1 MKILVTGSKGFVG
14 KNLMATLNYLD
25 YEVVT
30 FNRDNSLQDLK
41 DMVLD
46 VDFVVHLAGSNR
58 PINTVDFYSVN
69 ADLTKELVNAI
80 ENTGRTIPILL
91 SSSIQ
96 ALNDSDYGK
105 SKLSGEN
112 IVIDYAKRSGAQ
124 AYIYRYPN
132 LFGKWSQP
140 NYNTVIATWCHNISR
155 DLPIQINDSNVEIEL
170 AYIDDVVEEI
180 INAIEGKGNH
190 VDNYFFEV
198 SNTSKVSLGRIIK
211 LLKFF
216 KASRQ
221 SLFLPNMSKGFE
233 TQLYSTYLS
242 FLPNDQF
249 SYPLTMHQDHR
260 GSFTEFLKTDDRGQ
274 VSINISKPG
283 ITKGEHWHHSKNEKF
298 LVVKGEGIIK
308 LRDIYSD
315 EVVEYSISSDKLE
328 VVDIPTGYTH
338 SIINTSSEDMVTV
351 MWVNEPFDPT
361 RPDTYFETVEK

>member
-14 KNLMATLNYLD
+14 KNLMATLKYLD

-30 FNRDNSLQDLK
+30 FNRDNSLHDLK
-41 DMVLD
+41 EMVLD

-58 PINTVDFYSVN
+58 PINTDDFYSVN

-80 ENTGRTIPILL
+80 ENTGRAIPILL

-105 SKLSGEN
+105 SKLFGEN

-124 AYIYRYPN
+124 IYIYRYPN

-155 DLPIQINDSNVEIEL
+155 DLPIQVNDSNVEIEL
-170 AYIDDVVEEI
+170 AYIDDVIEETV
-180 INAIEGKGNH
+180 NAIEGKGNH

-198 SNTSKVSLGRIIK
+198 SNTSKVRLGRIIE

-221 SLFLPNMSKGFE
+221 SLFLPDMSKGFE

-242 FLPNDQF
+242 FLPTDQF
-249 SYPLTMHQDHR
+249 SYPLTMHKDHR
-260 GSFTEFLKTDDRGQ
+260 GSFTEFLKTNDRGQ

-298 LVVKGEGIIK
+298 LVVKGDGLIQ
-308 LRDIYSD
+308 LRDIYSN
-315 EVVEYSISSDKLE
+315 EIVEYCISGDKLE

-338 SIINTSSEDMVTV
+338 NIINTSTEDMVTV
-351 MWVNEPFDPT
+351 MWVNEPFNPT
-361 RPDTYFETVEK
+361 RPDTYFEKVS